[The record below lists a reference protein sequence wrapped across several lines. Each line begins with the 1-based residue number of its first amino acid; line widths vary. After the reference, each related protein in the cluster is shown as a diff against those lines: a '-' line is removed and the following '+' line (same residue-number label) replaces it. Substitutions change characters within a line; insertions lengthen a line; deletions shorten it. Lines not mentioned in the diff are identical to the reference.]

1 MVSYGSGVLGYVG
14 ILKSAGMM
22 SDDGSDDEVSSES
35 GNLLSLLVNSNMEDS
50 GIANYTEIIHTKYP
64 SIYW

>member
-1 MVSYGSGVLGYVG
+1 MWV
-14 ILKSAGMM
+14 LKSAGMM

-50 GIANYTEIIHTKYP
+50 GIAN
-64 SIYW
+64 